1 MKIFSIVRKLVPSVG
16 LLLMLEGTMDAQ
28 GPAAEQLTIS
38 TAVAEAASH
47 NPTLMA
53 LHYEVQAAEG
63 DLVTAGL
70 RPNPSLTVNGDLL
83 PSDGLSAKDKQ
94 YGASL
99 SIPFELGGKRQAR
112 LGAAEAARDLSSLRL
127 EDARRE
133 TVTAVKTTY
142 IDLASA
148 AVKSNVAEENL
159 RLLDSLVAINAIR
172 VKGQDIAAVDL
183 TRSEV
188 ERDKFSVEVL
198 ADKQALLSVSAALAQ
213 LLGRKNAAVV
223 FEPDTSVFSKAELQL
238 GMPMPSLDSLYRIAE
253 QVRSDVVLVRQS
265 EKAADAQL
273 EVARSMASIDLAVSL
288 DAMRQQDVTFYG
300 ASLTLP
306 LPFFDRHQ
314 GEIAKAEALS
324 DEARS
329 QTEALLLSVRSQIQ
343 TSLVDAATKQEAVR
357 RIIGVLRKSS
367 TVRESVE
374 YAYRHGS
381 TSLVDY
387 LDVVR
392 TDNELRELYADAL
405 GAFAKSLI
413 SLDHSVG
420 KDLFYALQ

>member
-1 MKIFSIVRKLVPSVG
+1 MKIILIVRKLVPSVG

-38 TAVAEAASH
+38 TAVAEAAIH
-47 NPTLMA
+47 NPTLTA
-53 LHYEVQAAEG
+53 LHFEVQAAEG
-63 DLVTAGL
+63 DLLSAGL

-99 SIPFELGGKRQAR
+99 SLPFELGGKRQAR
-112 LGAAEAARDLSSLRL
+112 MGAAEAARDLSWLRL

-133 TVTAVKTTY
+133 TLTAVKTTY

-148 AVKSNVAEENL
+148 AVKSRVAEENL

-188 ERDKFSVEVL
+188 ERDKFSVDVL
-198 ADKQALLSVSAALAQ
+198 ADQQAVLSISASLAL
-213 LLGRKNAAVV
+213 LLGRKDASVI
-223 FEPDTSVFSKAELQL
+223 FDPDTAVFGAAEVQL
-238 GMPMPSLDSLYRIAE
+238 AAALPSLDSLYSIA
-253 QVRSDVVLVRQS
+253 QQLRSDVTIARQS
-265 EKAADAQL
+265 EKAAEAQL
-273 EVARSMASIDLAVSL
+273 EVARSMASIDLTVSL
-288 DAMRQQDVTFYG
+288 DAMRQQDVTSYG
-300 ASLTLP
+300 ASLTVP

-314 GEIAKAEALS
+314 GEIAKAEAYS
-324 DEARS
+324 GEARS
-329 QTEALLLSVRSQIQ
+329 QTQALLLSVRSQICAA
-343 TSLVDAATKQEAVR
+343 LIDAQTKQESVR
-357 RIIGVLRKSS
+357 RIAGVLKKSS
-367 TVRESVE
+367 TVRQSLE

-413 SLDHSVG
+413 GLDHSIG
-420 KDLFYALQ
+420 KDLFYAVQ